1 MCNHPVISIIVPVY
15 KADRYLPK
23 CLDSILS
30 QTYKD
35 FELILVNDGSPDNS
49 GNICKAYASK
59 DKRIKVINKINGG
72 ASTARKAGVEAAK
85 GKYIGWVDAD
95 DYIAPD
101 MFSTLFTLAENYDA
115 DIAECQYVMVRG
127 NTEQRSGE
135 EESLITG
142 DGDLILNQFFSARMK
157 PAFWNKLYKSE
168 LFSKIQFPDRQ
179 LHVDFY
185 INMQFALMP
194 LKYVRTSEAKYYYMV
209 RENSYTTTYTGREIR
224 EAVYLYDYTMKLA
237 LKIAAND
244 QAKIFLV
251 KDAINRLIGRY
262 ADVTVYSNILNQRVY
277 NKYIRKILGLS
288 LVKYLLTADLPFKTR
303 ISYTLL
309 LFNLKSIQVFLHKF
323 IGAKN

>member
-1 MCNHPVISIIVPVY
+1 MCKHPIISIIVPVY
-15 KADRYLPK
+15 KTERYLPK

-30 QTYKD
+30 QTFID
-35 FELILVNDGSPDNS
+35 FELILVNDGSPDGS
-49 GNICKAYASK
+49 GIICDSYLAK
-59 DKRIKVINKINGG
+59 DLRVKVIHKPNGG
-72 ASTARKAGVEAAK
+72 ASTARKSGVEAAK

-101 MFSTLFTLAENYDA
+101 LFSTLFTLAENYDA
-115 DIAECQYVMVRG
+115 DITECQYVMVRG
-127 NTEQRSGE
+127 NEKQRSGE
-135 EESLITG
+135 EESLIAG
-142 DGDLILNQFFSARMK
+142 NGDLILKQFFSARMK

-194 LKYVRTSEAKYYYMV
+194 LTYVRTSEAKYYYMV

-224 EAVYLYDYTMKLA
+224 EAVYLYDFTMNLA
-237 LKIAAND
+237 SKIASTD
-244 QAKIFLV
+244 MAKKFLV

-262 ADVTVYSNILNQRVY
+262 ADVAVNSNIKNQYVY
-277 NKYIRKILGLS
+277 NKYLRKRLGLS
-288 LVKYLLTADLPFKTR
+288 LIKYVLTADLPFKTR

-309 LFNLKSIQVFLHKF
+309 LINFKSLQIYIHKF
-323 IGAKN
+323 LGTKD